1 MFYARVRVDDL
12 WMDKHVVIEICHKNN
27 PGEEAV
33 TDITCLSNKLDGS
46 DGIMSWWRT
55 DFNVGMTFEEAEE
68 YLQTLDAFQEEDE
81 VALDIE
87 SMIWK
92 SNVNYVPEQMV
103 IYDSVIYKVIQAH
116 TSQDD
121 WTPDVTPSLFA
132 KALTKPNEVLP
143 WEQPDSTNPYMKG
156 DRVLFNGKTYESL
169 IDNNVWSPEAY
180 PAGWKEV

>member
-1 MFYARVRVDDL
+1 MFYFEKVISGIDTNYHDVVTISHNKSNGCSDVIVEHFLDDES
-12 WMDKHVVIEICHKNN
+12 VF
-27 PGEEAV
+27 V
-33 TDITCLSNKLDGS
+33 TSHSHDLDFS
-46 DGIMSWWRT
+46 L
-55 DFNVGMTFEEAEE
+55 NFESAEE
-68 YLQTLDAFQEEDE
+68 WVQTLDEYIAPVIDVTASIEDLVWQPDYE
-81 VALDIE
+81 YDIDD
-87 SMIWK
+87 
-92 SNVNYVPEQMV
+92 YV

-121 WTPDVTPSLFA
+121 WTPDVAPSLFA

-156 DRVLFNGKTYESL
+156 DRVLFNDKTYESL